1 MFVSIK
7 LENPLREGNFFKQ
20 VIDMNLTGR
29 RRKQCAVRINMDWAE
44 DGNQIRRYMIIL
56 KMRKETLKALADY
69 NEKPYDVN
77 LRDIT

>member
-1 MFVSIK
+1 
-7 LENPLREGNFFKQ
+7 
-20 VIDMNLTGR
+20 MNLTGR
-29 RRKQCAVRINMDWAE
+29 RRKQYAVRINMDWAE
-44 DGNQIRRYMIIL
+44 YGNQIRRYMIIL